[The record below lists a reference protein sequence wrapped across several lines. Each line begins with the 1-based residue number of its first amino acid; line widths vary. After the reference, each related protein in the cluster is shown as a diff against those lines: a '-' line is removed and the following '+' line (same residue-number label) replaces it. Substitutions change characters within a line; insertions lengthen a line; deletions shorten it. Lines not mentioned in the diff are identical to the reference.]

1 MFNVLSA
8 CPSPELN
15 KGCVLH
21 VFLSLNSCSIPLI
34 SVLIYLTLCLS
45 FGLLMTVNEDETN
58 FSSLFLKTD
67 NAK

>member
-8 CPSPELN
+8 CPSPELV
-15 KGCVLH
+15 GCVLH